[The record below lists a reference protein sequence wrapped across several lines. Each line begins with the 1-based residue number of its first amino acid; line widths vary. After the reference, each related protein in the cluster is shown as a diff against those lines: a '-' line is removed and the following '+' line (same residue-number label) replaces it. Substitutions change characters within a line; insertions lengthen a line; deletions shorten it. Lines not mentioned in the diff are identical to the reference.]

1 MSCTVCLPIIMLT
14 HMQVN
19 VMFYPVG
26 HVFLVNFPIISGPGK
41 LIEEGELVRLCG
53 NQGD

>member
-1 MSCTVCLPIIMLT
+1 MYCVFVHMLN
-14 HMQVN
+14 HMQAN

-26 HVFLVNFPIISGPGK
+26 HIFLVNLPIISGPGK